1 MASANAFL
9 RALPDGT
16 YTARHARTAAWAAD
30 VNAELITLNA
40 PLRIVSE
47 ASVWRLDFSR
57 PSRHHFLFQAYLAA
71 QGAKPVW
78 ISPTRL
84 GFGDSPTDDVPD
96 AELAALRAA
105 LVAAAAAMLA
115 DGWWAPLEE
124 VGVRTDFAIRCQLVK
139 EVAAGVVGR
148 LFVAARARVVG

>member
-1 MASANAFL
+1 M
-9 RALPDGT
+9 
-16 YTARHARTAAWAAD
+16 
-30 VNAELITLNA
+30 NAELIPLNA

-47 ASVWRLDFSR
+47 ASVWRLDFLR